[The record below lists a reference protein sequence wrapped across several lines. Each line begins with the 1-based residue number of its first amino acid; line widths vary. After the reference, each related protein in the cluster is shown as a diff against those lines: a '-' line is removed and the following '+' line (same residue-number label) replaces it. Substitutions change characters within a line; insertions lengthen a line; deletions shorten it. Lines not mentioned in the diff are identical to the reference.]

1 MTSGTSVKRVLK
13 LSRVWKGILGIRD
26 LSKIRCGNRE
36 NDKHLDGCGIW
47 LLPGKRDS
55 RKFGHGMRVF
65 FRLFV
70 GNSGNRHDPNKRFS
84 WPKSLVPLFK
94 PSYRICL
101 VNTFVIETVREY
113 FVSTRCQKCPR
124 GVIAYQ
130 LLTPC
135 SIDSV
140 TQALHWSSLSSKI
153 HIYCNLDGS
162 FPQLIR

>member
-1 MTSGTSVKRVLK
+1 MR
-13 LSRVWKGILGIRD
+13 R
-26 LSKIRCGNRE
+26 GNRE
-36 NDKHLDGCGIW
+36 NDKYIDRVWDLTAPREAGLAKIW
-47 LLPGKRDS
+47 AWDAG
-55 RKFGHGMRVF
+55 F

-70 GNSGNRHDPNKRFS
+70 GNSGSRHDRNKRFS

-94 PSYRICL
+94 SNYRMCL
-101 VNTFVIETVREY
+101 VNTCVIETVREY